1 MKNSHHLHQSLK
13 QEILE
18 EKCIL
23 LLKVLLEYSNL
34 KFQIPNH
41 IRENIILFKKLQ
53 IDDIFNISL

>member
-1 MKNSHHLHQSLK
+1 MKNFLHLHQSLK
-13 QEILE
+13 LEILE

-41 IRENIILFKKLQ
+41 IRENIILFKRLQ